1 MKYDR
6 GLLLPPQ
13 KGSPAWYLAFL
24 SAMFYP
30 DHYLMYSIC
39 SAKTLPEK
47 EAKPSLQGSHLG
59 LQCFASCKHLSR
71 EGAFT
76 VPAVW
81 ID

>member
-13 KGSPAWYLAFL
+13 KVSPALYLAFL

-30 DHYLMYSIC
+30 AHYLIYSIYT
-39 SAKTLPEK
+39 AKALPEK
-47 EAKPSLQGSHLG
+47 EAKPSLQGGHLG
-59 LQCFASCKHLSR
+59 FQCFASCKHPSR